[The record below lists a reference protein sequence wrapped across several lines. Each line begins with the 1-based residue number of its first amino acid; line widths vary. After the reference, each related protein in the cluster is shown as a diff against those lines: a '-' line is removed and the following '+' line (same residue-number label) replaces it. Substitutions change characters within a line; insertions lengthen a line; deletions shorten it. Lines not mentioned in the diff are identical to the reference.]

1 MTINL
6 LLDTTYV
13 LPLFGIDINLDSDF
27 REKIKQLWKKGVK
40 DYNIYLSSA
49 SIIESV
55 YKLNREYRNSKDP
68 EVLNRYHIVLPTI
81 IRSNIVKIIDPF
93 LNPVIAESSM
103 KIREFG
109 HKNLMDC
116 WIAAS
121 AVGLN
126 AIFLTEDKKLR
137 TLLNKYP
144 ELKMNKMLHLRLSQF
159 ALPKASR
166 Y

>member
-13 LPLFGIDINLDSDF
+13 LPLFGIDINLDNDF
-27 REKIKQLWKKGVK
+27 REEIKQLWKKGVK
-40 DYNIYLSSA
+40 NYNIYLSSA

-55 YKLNREYRNSKDP
+55 YKLNREYRNSEDP
-68 EVLNRYHIVLPTI
+68 EILNRYHVVLPTI
-81 IRSNIVKIIDPF
+81 IRSKIVKIIDPF

-109 HKNLMDC
+109 HKDLMDC

-121 AVGLN
+121 AIKID
-126 AIFLTEDKKLR
+126 AIFLTEDKELKN
-137 TLLNKYP
+137 LLKKNP
-144 ELKMNKMLHLRLSQF
+144 ELKMNEIIDWKIFRQEL
-159 ALPKASR
+159 
-166 Y
+166 